1 MNRDEIRYMLQQVKA
16 AGFRRAD
23 TLVNCGLHFALDKVF
38 SDSLGSIMALER
50 GTIYSFINREG

>member
-1 MNRDEIRYMLQQVKA
+1 MP
-16 AGFRRAD
+16 D
-23 TLVNCGLHFALDKVF
+23 TSVNCGLHFALDKVF